1 MQPVQDSNKHDPG
14 NDLLK
19 QSSNRG
25 KNGHPIWIPNK
36 AVAENTGL
44 NNSMSRKLKSKIVMP
59 FMIFP
64 NLSKN
69 CLSSK

>member
-1 MQPVQDSNKHDPG
+1 MQPVQDSNKHDPA

-36 AVAENTGL
+36 VQWQSTVHNQTI
-44 NNSMSRKLKSKIVMP
+44 N
-59 FMIFP
+59 
-64 NLSKN
+64 
-69 CLSSK
+69 